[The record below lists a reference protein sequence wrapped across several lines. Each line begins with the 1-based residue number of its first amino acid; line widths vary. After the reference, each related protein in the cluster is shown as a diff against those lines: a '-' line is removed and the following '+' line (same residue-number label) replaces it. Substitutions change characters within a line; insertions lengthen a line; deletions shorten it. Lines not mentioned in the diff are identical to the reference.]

1 MRPRSKPKRSD
12 LEDGRP
18 LDRAAP
24 RHRAEPGKE
33 LRKRKGLDEIV
44 VAASVEP
51 ADTVVERIAGR
62 EEEDRRPDLGV
73 PERATDRE
81 PVEIGKHD
89 VEHDGVVRTRAR
101 HPAARPRRKPL
112 RPQSALPLAV
122 PDGAARRALARL
134 RRSAAAS
141 LAIVASIAVRSPV
154 IGLIV
159 LSSRIRCHC
168 VSMVDLDTANPLA
181 RAPLRVRLGART
193 GGTAGNRRLTG
204 STAAVLLALLAAE
217 GVTIFA
223 IRPLLSVH
231 VFVGMLLIPPILLK
245 LGSTGYRFVRYYTG
259 SRPYRIEGPPHPA
272 LRLLAPAVVL
282 STVALFATGVALV
295 TLRPRSGSLVG
306 LHKASFVVWLIA
318 MAAHV
323 LAHALRVPG
332 LTSADWRR
340 GNNVPGSSLRR
351 WLLAG
356 SLVAGVILAVA
367 TVHLAGAWVSASHDF
382 Q

>member
-1 MRPRSKPKRSD
+1 
-12 LEDGRP
+12 
-18 LDRAAP
+18 
-24 RHRAEPGKE
+24 
-33 LRKRKGLDEIV
+33 V
-44 VAASVEP
+44 
-51 ADTVVERIAGR
+51 T
-62 EEEDRRPDLGV
+62 
-73 PERATDRE
+73 
-81 PVEIGKHD
+81 
-89 VEHDGVVRTRAR
+89 
-101 HPAARPRRKPL
+101 
-112 RPQSALPLAV
+112 
-122 PDGAARRALARL
+122 
-134 RRSAAAS
+134 
-141 LAIVASIAVRSPV
+141 
-154 IGLIV
+154 GLIV
-159 LSSRIRCHC
+159 LSSTIRCHC

-259 SRPYRIEGPPHPA
+259 GRPYRIEGPPHPA

-282 STVALFATGVALV
+282 STIALFATGVALV
-295 TLRPRSGSLVG
+295 TLGPRSGSLVG

-323 LAHALRVPG
+323 LGHALRVPG
-332 LTSADWRR
+332 LASADWRR